1 MNRTLD
7 IGIINDNGGKHLLEC
22 INTLLSQKGVSVS
35 LYIFDNDSS
44 DDSLY
49 LARKEFPKCTYITS
63 EKNLGYAGG
72 CNALLDVM
80 KSDIVAFCTMD
91 LEFHPKWAEAILT
104 CFKNHPEAWSVAS
117 LVMEKETG
125 DIYSSS
131 VSYFWDL
138 FPVNSK
144 EIPLAYAP
152 YNVLSANR
160 AVMTFRRELFD
171 HIGRFDEDYFLFF
184 EETEFYIRMHANLLQ
199 TLLYPNAQVF
209 HHRSLSTVRYLSTK
223 LFYSER
229 NRIWTAFKYLPLWY
243 FPFIFLFTVFR
254 LSVMSCSGIPRKD
267 GGGKTLSKAGI
278 LMTLFKAW
286 TSALVALPREWKK
299 RQQIMKKVRSK
310 SIILEMIR
318 RNQVPLS
325 KLKLPCG

>member
-1 MNRTLD
+1 MSRSLD
-7 IGIINDNGGKHLLEC
+7 VGIINFNGGMHLLEC
-22 INTLLSQKGVSVS
+22 IRTLLAQKGVAVS
-35 LYIFDNDSS
+35 LYIFDNNSS
-44 DDSLY
+44 DDSFS

-80 KSDIVAFCTMD
+80 KSDIVAFCNMD
-91 LEFHPKWAEAILT
+91 LEFHPKWAQAILT

-125 DIYSSS
+125 NIYSSS
-131 VSYFWDL
+131 VSFFWDL
-138 FPVNSK
+138 FPVSSK
-144 EIPLAYAP
+144 EAPLAYAP
-152 YNVLSANR
+152 YNVISAYG

-171 HIGRFDEDYFLFF
+171 HIGGFDEDYFLFF
-184 EETEFYIRMHANLLQ
+184 EETELYIRMHANLLQ

-209 HHRSLSTVRYLSTK
+209 HHRSLSTVRFSSTK

-243 FPFIFLFTVFR
+243 FPFIFPFTVIRFA
-254 LSVMSCSGIPRKD
+254 VMSRGGVPRKD
-267 GGGKTLSKAGI
+267 GGGKRLSKAGI
-278 LMTLFKAW
+278 LVTLFRAW
-286 TSALVALPREWKK
+286 VSAFAALPREWKK
-299 RQQIMKKVRSK
+299 RKRIMKKVRSK

-318 RNQVPLS
+318 HNQVSLS
-325 KLKLPCG
+325 KLRLPSA